1 MKLSNTFEI
10 DRPAADVFDI
20 FLDIERVATCMPG
33 SRLTGQVDEDTYAG
47 EVKIKV
53 GPMTV
58 AYAGQATFVDIDKDT
73 RQLTLRARGRET
85 RGAGG
90 ADAMIV
96 AQLHEQGS
104 GTRVVIDTDLSIRG
118 KVAQFGRGAIG
129 EVAGGLMQ
137 QFAHNV
143 EALLSGQAS
152 TAPPAG
158 EAASPQRTRAAA
170 PAATVDSDDAA
181 LDVWGLVVL
190 PLVRKALPSVANVLA
205 SGVAA
210 YLGTRLALR
219 HAPVRSRHRG
229 FRND

>member
-1 MKLSNTFEI
+1 
-10 DRPAADVFDI
+10 
-20 FLDIERVATCMPG
+20 
-33 SRLTGQVDEDTYAG
+33 
-47 EVKIKV
+47 
-53 GPMTV
+53 
-58 AYAGQATFVDIDKDT
+58 
-73 RQLTLRARGRET
+73 
-85 RGAGG
+85 
-90 ADAMIV
+90 
-96 AQLHEQGS
+96 
-104 GTRVVIDTDLSIRG
+104 VVIDTDLSIRG

-152 TAPPAG
+152 TAPPADG
-158 EAASPQRTRAAA
+158 AASPQHTLAAA
-170 PAATVDSDDAA
+170 PAATVDSGDAA

-210 YLGTRLALR
+210 YLGARLALR